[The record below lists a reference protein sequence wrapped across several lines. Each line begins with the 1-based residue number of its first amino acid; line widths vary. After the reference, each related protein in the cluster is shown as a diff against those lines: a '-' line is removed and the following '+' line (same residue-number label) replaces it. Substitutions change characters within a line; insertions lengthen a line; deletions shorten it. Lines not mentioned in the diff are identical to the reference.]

1 MKGTKKTDVTVEW
14 GGVIYIA
21 RRKNIKPK
29 DSHGKLEC
37 ITTYLKQI
45 FVLGSGWTIVDSTA
59 EEFQTAA
66 DKRLEVMG
74 R

>member
-21 RRKNIKPK
+21 RCKNIKPNH
-29 DSHGKLEC
+29 S
-37 ITTYLKQI
+37 IQIYLKQI
-45 FVLGSGWTIVDSTA
+45 FVPGSGWTIVDSTA
-59 EEFQTAA
+59 EEFQTVA
-66 DKRLEVMG
+66 DNRHRIFG

>member
-1 MKGTKKTDVTVEW
+1 MNGTKKTDVTVEW

-21 RRKNIKPK
+21 RSKNIKPNY
-29 DSHGKLEC
+29 S
-37 ITTYLKQI
+37 IQIYLKQI

>member
-21 RRKNIKPK
+21 RRKNIKPNY
-29 DSHGKLEC
+29 S
-37 ITTYLKQI
+37 IQIYLKQI
-45 FVLGSGWTIVDSTA
+45 FVPGSGWTIVDSTH